1 MTKSQQPRCHSDCR
15 QRALPLFS
23 ANCFSLP
30 VISIRNGQTVYTEVT
45 LKHAIIVM
53 GVSGC
58 GKSTIGE
65 ALAQKF
71 GLQFI
76 EGDRL
81 HPAANVEKMAAGN
94 PLNDDDRWPWL
105 TIIGEELRKGAESN
119 GVVISCSALK
129 QSYRDHLRAACVHP
143 LNFVYLEGSVE
154 LLTKRMG
161 ARTGHF
167 MPLSLLKTQL
177 DTLESPTGEPGVA
190 TISIDDNP
198 YAIVENAAARLTEIW
213 TS

>member
-1 MTKSQQPRCHSDCR
+1 MT
-15 QRALPLFS
+15 
-23 ANCFSLP
+23 
-30 VISIRNGQTVYTEVT
+30 
-45 LKHAIIVM
+45 HAIIVM
-53 GVSGC
+53 GVSGS
-58 GKSTIGE
+58 GKTTISE
-65 ALAQKF
+65 ALATKF
-71 GLQFI
+71 GLPFI
-76 EGDRL
+76 EGDKL
-81 HPAANVEKMAAGN
+81 HPPANVEKMAAGN

-129 QSYRDHLRAACVHP
+129 KVYRDHLRKSAGHTV
-143 LNFVYLEGSVE
+143 NFVYLEGSVE

-177 DTLESPTGEPGVA
+177 DTLEVPTGEPGVV

-198 YAIVENAAARLTEIW
+198 YTIVENAAKALEDLWASET
-213 TS
+213 